1 MIEAADYGFMSP
13 WLICV
18 FMLEAGDVDVG
29 SAQLKLYARFVVP
42 SRVESL
48 TSPSRGSGQT
58 TLCVKP
64 TQVAPA
70 FELVGMRPSPTAG
83 KCKSAK

>member
-1 MIEAADYGFMSP
+1 MYT
-13 WLICV
+13 
-18 FMLEAGDVDVG
+18 G
-29 SAQLKLYARFVVP
+29 SSARLKLYARFVVS

-64 TQVAPA
+64 TQAAPA